1 MSSTDLLLK
10 ILDNMSK
17 NILENKEFLT
27 DLDRAIGD
35 SDHGINM
42 SKGFNVVN
50 EKLEGMQGE
59 DWGHILKNTAMTL
72 ISTVGGA
79 SGPLYGTAFLRA
91 STIVD
96 GKMDV
101 EHEDIIN
108 MFEQAIEGIKMR
120 GKSDKGDKTILD
132 SLIPAYDA
140 LKLAYEEGENSKVAF
155 QRAEEAA
162 LEGIE
167 YTKTIIAKKGRASY
181 LGERSLGH
189 QDPGATSTY
198 IMIKSIAEVLEEN

>member
-10 ILDNMSK
+10 ILDNLSK

-42 SKGFNVVN
+42 SKGFNAVN
-50 EKLEGMQGE
+50 EKLEGMRGK

-91 STIVD
+91 GTIVD

-140 LKLAYEEGENSKVAF
+140 LKLAYEEGENSKAAF
-155 QRAEEAA
+155 QKAEEAA
-162 LEGIE
+162 LEGVE

-181 LGERSLGH
+181 LGERSIGH